1 MAAPIR
7 HVREVQKLL
16 RKSQILPTTVDIGFI
31 NKCVCSYISCS
42 ISFLIVIH
50 ADLVKKCPPCRVHA
64 YRDN

>member
-16 RKSQILPTTVDIGFI
+16 RKSQILQTTVDIGFI

-50 ADLVKKCPPCRVHA
+50 ADLIKK
-64 YRDN
+64 